1 MIIKI
6 KNKKIGDNLPVF
18 VVAEIGIN
26 HNGDMS
32 TAKKLIRKAKQS
44 GADAVKFQTFKA
56 SDLAIPTSKYFPIF
70 EKVEFSESDFI
81 DLSNYAKTKK
91 IIFFSTPSSIQTVN
105 FLDRIKVPIF
115 KISSGDLTN
124 IPLIKHI
131 ASKNKPII
139 LSTGMG
145 TIEEIE
151 LAIKAIIKK
160 RNKKIIILHSVSGYP
175 TPTNEANL
183 NVINSLK
190 NQFPFI
196 IGFSDNGEGI
206 EVSSIAT
213 AVGAKVIE
221 KHFTLNKKMEGADH
235 KISAD
240 PVDFTNMVKKIR
252 NMEKILG
259 LERKTVQKSEENNRI
274 QARKSLTVNTTI
286 EKGTK
291 ITKNMI
297 SIMRPATGITPK
309 EISKVIGKTAKK
321 QIKIYESL
329 KWKNLS

>member
-1 MIIKI
+1 MKI
-6 KNKKIGDNLPVF
+6 KNKEIGDNCPVF

-26 HNGDMS
+26 HNGDIN
-32 TAKKLIRKAKQS
+32 TAKKLISKAKQS

-56 SDLAIPTSKYFPIF
+56 SDLAIPSSKYFSIF
-70 EKVEFSESDFI
+70 KKVEFNETNFLE
-81 DLSNYAKTKK
+81 LSNYAKTKK
-91 IIFFSTPSSIQTVN
+91 IIFFSTPSSIEAVD

-124 IPLIKHI
+124 IPLIEHV

-139 LSTGMG
+139 LSTGMS
-145 TIEEIE
+145 TIEEIK
-151 LAIKAIIKK
+151 LAIKTIIKK

-175 TPTNEANL
+175 TPVNEANL

-206 EVSSIAT
+206 EVSSLAT

-221 KHFTLNKKMEGADH
+221 KHFTLDKKMHGGDH

-240 PVDFTNMVKKIR
+240 PDDFRNMVKKIR
-252 NMEKILG
+252 DVEKILG
-259 LERKTVQKSEENNRI
+259 IERKTVQISEEDNRI
-274 QARKSLTVNTTI
+274 QARKSLTANTTI
-286 EKGTK
+286 KKGTK

-297 SIMRPATGITPK
+297 SIMRPATGILPK
-309 EISKVIGKTAKK
+309 DMNKVVGKTARK
-321 QIKIYESL
+321 QIKMYESL